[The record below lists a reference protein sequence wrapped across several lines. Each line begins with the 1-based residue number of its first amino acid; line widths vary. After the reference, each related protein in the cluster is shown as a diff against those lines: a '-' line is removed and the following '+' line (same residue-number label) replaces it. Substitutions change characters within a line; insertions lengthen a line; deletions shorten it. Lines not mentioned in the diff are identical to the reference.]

1 MSPTYRL
8 KLLCPFVF
16 LVSLTSNALAQDVK
30 ITGTN
35 VFTYT
40 HNNNHPKQH
49 GNQYSYAENSDAD
62 NVYLYN
68 GRAGSL
74 RMTYSTLDF
83 LKESR
88 RGRIGFKISVVDGE
102 ADTVFGH
109 GSVSTNFVS
118 DAYFIIPI
126 TYKNKKRILDYGGFV
141 SPMGYEKPQMD
152 NLISRSYQYQFT
164 QPFVMDGTRTS
175 LGKNTDFYFLEQFD
189 GVLNYNSIDYGP
201 PYAAVIHHD
210 QSLSPQK
217 NLSLTG
223 LWGRVAYSYGYGG
236 GFAASYSNLYG
247 SSQYG
252 GYDTSLASGEV
263 GMLNVVYRQQKD
275 TKTQWV
281 LDATL
286 NNQKTGGANQDATTQ
301 TRTAIGAYY
310 LKTQNNGDLL
320 TLRGE
325 YAEPGKDTRLKE
337 VHSLTAAY
345 QFKKPLISHILHTT
359 TILELRLDKANAPM
373 FYHGKSR
380 TRKDQATLAISQIV
394 KF

>member
-1 MSPTYRL
+1 MLMSTYYS
-8 KLLCPFVF
+8 KLFCFCLLFSAF
-16 LVSLTSNALAQDVK
+16 ASNALAQDVR

-49 GNQYSYAENSDAD
+49 GNQYFYAENSNSD

-109 GSVSTNFVS
+109 GSVDTNFVS
-118 DAYFIIPI
+118 DAYLIIPI
-126 TYKNKKRILDYGGFV
+126 TYKNKKRILDYGSFI
-141 SPMGYEKPQMD
+141 SPMGYEKLQMD
-152 NLISRSYQYQFT
+152 NLVSRSYQYQFT
-164 QPFVMDGTRTS
+164 QPFIFEGTRIS

-189 GVLNYNSIDYGP
+189 GILNYGSIDYGP
-201 PYAAVIHHD
+201 PYAAVIHHN
-210 QSLSPQK
+210 QSLSPEK

-223 LWGRVAYSYGYGG
+223 LWGRVAYSYGYNYDGPA
-236 GFAASYSNLYG
+236 FPYSP
-247 SSQYG
+247 YG

-275 TKTQWV
+275 EKTQWV
-281 LDATL
+281 IDATL
-286 NNQKTGGANQDATTQ
+286 NNQKTGGASQDDTTQ

-325 YAEPGKDTRLKE
+325 YAEPGKDTRFKE
-337 VHSLTAAY
+337 VRSLTAAY
-345 QFKKPLISHILHTT
+345 QFKKPLISHILHAT